1 MQLKTINPL
10 LLFFSTTSTLL
21 FNFYFFTGMIS
32 YTKLDRSNFTVFLF
46 QPLLNIYFMIII
58 ENNVVR

>member
-10 LLFFSTTSTLL
+10 LLFFSITSTLL

-32 YTKLDRSNFTVFLF
+32 YTKLNRSNFTVFLF